1 MSVSPVPDK
10 DLPLPSSV
18 TLPGLGCVPSL
29 CQALFSAL
37 IQLIIVSKVK
47 CIFEVN
53 VYLKTFQKVERETNN
68 PAMKSVLWSGH
79 SRAGVGPGRGWT
91 CPCTCAKVLVTRG
104 TPTLPATQL
113 RACWGIWPLLS
124 GLLALEREGEFI

>member
-1 MSVSPVPDK
+1 MTLGSPVPDK

-37 IQLIIVSKVK
+37 IQLITVSKVK

-68 PAMKSVLWSGH
+68 PAVEVCVVVRS
-79 SRAGVGPGRGWT
+79 
-91 CPCTCAKVLVTRG
+91 
-104 TPTLPATQL
+104 Q
-113 RACWGIWPLLS
+113 
-124 GLLALEREGEFI
+124 